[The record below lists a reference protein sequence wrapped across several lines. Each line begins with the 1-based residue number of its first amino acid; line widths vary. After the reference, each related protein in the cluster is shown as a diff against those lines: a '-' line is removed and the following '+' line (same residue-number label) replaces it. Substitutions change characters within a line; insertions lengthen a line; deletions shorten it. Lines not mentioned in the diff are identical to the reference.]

1 MLLQT
6 LSTRDFD
13 ELVGAFP
20 RWDLRFR
27 QLGRGPFRGRLQ
39 LLQLQAAQVFRLS
52 VRRAKAK
59 CGSFAEPPR
68 QTNPHAAGIDI
79 HSDVYWVSV
88 PLEPY
93 RHLPITRKT
102 CPPSPPRRSE
112 DVSSD
117 RTGVTSRRIV
127 AAIGP
132 EKCVQPPQGGL

>member
-1 MLLQT
+1 
-6 LSTRDFD
+6 
-13 ELVGAFP
+13 
-20 RWDLRFR
+20 
-27 QLGRGPFRGRLQ
+27 
-39 LLQLQAAQVFRLS
+39 
-52 VRRAKAK
+52 
-59 CGSFAEPPR
+59 
-68 QTNPHAAGIDI
+68 
-79 HSDVYWVSV
+79 V